1 MREDAPLPEP
11 VEEVVVPGSRLTPLL
26 VLILGPVTAAL
37 ACMALAIWWTSGV
50 ATSITMLLAC
60 AGGVV
65 LGLGVTA
72 WSVRELC
79 QPLRLVLGR
88 DALQVMRGQR
98 VVVRVPFANMAGVAY
113 QEWDAERGI
122 RIDLVDPADPGTIA
136 PRLGPSGHAVKLS
149 LTSSGFPS
157 YAGKPKAIFDAVEFR
172 LEEFRSRHPS

>member
-1 MREDAPLPEP
+1 MRADAPSPEP

-26 VLILGPVTAAL
+26 VLTLGPVTAAL
-37 ACMALAIWWTSGV
+37 SCMALAIWWTSGV

-79 QPLRLVLGR
+79 LPLRLVLGR
-88 DALQVMRGQR
+88 DALQVMRGRR

-113 QEWDAERGI
+113 QKRDAARSI
-122 RIDLVDPADPGTIA
+122 RIDLVDPADPATF
-136 PRLGPSGHAVKLS
+136 GPHLRASGHVVELP
-149 LTSSGFPS
+149 LTASNFPT
-157 YAGKPKAIFDAVEFR
+157 YAGKPKAIFDAVELR